1 MEKILLDLVKY
12 VGVPALLLII
22 IFMCFYKYG
31 DKIIELIK
39 TKGSKNS
46 LEPLIESIKEDSR
59 EDKNKLYELIEDGK
73 KREDNLNIKIDETNA
88 INRELAAA
96 LNQSTATNKEL
107 CDKMNF
113 EIIGI
118 KDDVSDLKNSFT
130 KINDNILEIKI
141 RSEEKK

>member
-39 TKGSKNS
+39 TKGSKYS
-46 LEPLIESIKEDSR
+46 LEPLIESIKEDAR

-73 KREDNLNIKIDETNA
+73 KREDNLNIKIDETNV
-88 INRELAAA
+88 INRELATA
-96 LNQSTATNKEL
+96 LNQSTATNREL